1 MAEEKEMIVATG
13 FFAGQTS
20 KGNFDVQFKME
31 FREDQLA
38 NALQFVATIGKQLLI
53 VAYVNDESQKIK
65 LGKFALHDL
74 KVDRNACCKATFKST
89 VDSCFVGNFEKLL
102 VDEATITLKAKV
114 V

>member
-13 FFAGQTS
+13 FFGGQTS

-53 VAYVNDESQKIK
+53 VGYVNDEQQKIK

-74 KVDRNACCKATFKST
+74 KVDRNACCKVTFKST

>member
-1 MAEEKEMIVATG
+1 MAEKKEMIVAKG
-13 FFAGQTS
+13 FFCGQTS
-20 KGNFDVQFKME
+20 KGNFDVQLKME

-65 LGKFALHDL
+65 LGKFALYDL
-74 KVDRNACCKATFKST
+74 KVDRNACCKVTFKST
-89 VDSCFVGNFEKLL
+89 ADSCIVDNFGKLL

>member
-1 MAEEKEMIVATG
+1 MIVATG
-13 FFAGQTS
+13 FFAGQNS

-53 VAYVNDESQKIK
+53 VAYVNKGAEETGKQKIK

-74 KVDRNACCKATFKST
+74 KVDRNACCKVTFKST

>member
-13 FFAGQTS
+13 FFTGQTS

-31 FREDQLA
+31 FRENQLA
-38 NALQFVATIGKQLLI
+38 NALQLVATIGKQLLI
-53 VAYVNDESQKIK
+53 VAYVNDEQQKIK

-74 KVDRNACCKATFKST
+74 KVDRNACCKVTFKST